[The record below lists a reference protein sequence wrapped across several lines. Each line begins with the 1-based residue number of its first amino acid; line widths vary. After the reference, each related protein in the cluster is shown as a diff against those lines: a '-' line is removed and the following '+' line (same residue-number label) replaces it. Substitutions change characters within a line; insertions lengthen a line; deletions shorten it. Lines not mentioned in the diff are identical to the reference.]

1 MKTTTKTHLLFVA
14 VVLVCFG
21 LLPRVQAVLPP
32 PDGGYPG
39 GNTAE
44 GTKALFSLTTG
55 GYNTAV
61 GWYSLFTDS
70 TGSFNT
76 GVGAGTLALNTGDEN
91 TAIGTAA
98 LLLNTASGNTAI
110 GSRTLANNTTGG
122 TLGNIQEVDFGPN
135 VAVGWQALESNTLG
149 SANTAM
155 GYQAL
160 RSFTTGPVGV
170 VSSSASARL
179 SGFKL
184 SPTRPALATADL
196 GIAHC
201 LTIPMANLTRP

>member
-76 GVGAGTLALNTGDEN
+76 GVGAGT
-91 TAIGTAA
+91 